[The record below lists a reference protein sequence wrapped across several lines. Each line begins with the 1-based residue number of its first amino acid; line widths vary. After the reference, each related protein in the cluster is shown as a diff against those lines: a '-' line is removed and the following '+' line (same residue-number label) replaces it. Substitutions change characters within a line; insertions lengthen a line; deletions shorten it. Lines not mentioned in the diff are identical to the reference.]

1 MKELMQF
8 IRATADLARHKI
20 KRLETL
26 PDGRVAGV
34 VDRATEP
41 TFEEIETFLEHL
53 AEVPEGTD
61 KRRVCEWAR
70 WEVGE
75 LAKWQLSL
83 VVMWY
88 GDQIVNAPG
97 GGTFRLSFDDD
108 GALHTHDW
116 SRL

>member
-8 IRATADLARHKI
+8 IRATADLALHKVGVFL
-20 KRLETL
+20 RSHD
-26 PDGRVAGV
+26 PDLANMTGA
-34 VDRATEP
+34 EP
-41 TFEEIETFLEHL
+41 SFEEMETFLTHL

-61 KRRVCEWAR
+61 KNRVCEWAR

-97 GGTFRLSFDDD
+97 GGTFRLSFNDD